1 MLGALGGPTSE
12 PAEPD
17 NHVWLTALGMSGE
30 DPSEPIRVG
39 MLSDMVLLRVFTSET
54 SLPFVPDSSRRN
66 QWCHKW
72 LAEAAADILPTRHR
86 RQPRDRV
93 QGGVTLGFRRR
104 RADGMDAEDLDAELS
119 SVCVG
124 LDSPD
129 V

>member
-1 MLGALGGPTSE
+1 
-12 PAEPD
+12 
-17 NHVWLTALGMSGE
+17 MSGE
-30 DPSEPIRVG
+30 DPSEQIRVG

>member
-1 MLGALGGPTSE
+1 
-12 PAEPD
+12 
-17 NHVWLTALGMSGE
+17 MSGE

-66 QWCHKW
+66 QCCHEW

-124 LDSPD
+124 LGSPD
-129 V
+129 I